1 MVNEKIQEGLEVR
14 TDVMTLEEA
23 KKSGAMA
30 LFGEK
35 YGAEVRVVRMGDFST
50 ELCGGTHVK
59 NTLQIG
65 QFKILS
71 ETGVAAGVRR
81 IEALT
86 GDNVRTYYENL
97 EHEMLAAAELVKAT
111 PATLKE
117 HIQSLQKEVKELRS
131 ENEALKS
138 KEAQNALG
146 NVMDSVVEI
155 KGVKFLGAHVSGVD
169 MNELRNLGDDL
180 KAKLGE
186 GVILLISDKDG
197 KVSMVAMA
205 TDGAVKNGA
214 HAGNL
219 IKQIAPIVGGGGG
232 GRPNM
237 AQAGGKDAAKI
248 DEAIAAASAAVEA
261 QIK

>member
-1 MVNEKIQEGLEVR
+1 M
-14 TDVMTLEEA
+14 
-23 KKSGAMA
+23 
-30 LFGEK
+30 
-35 YGAEVRVVRMGDFST
+35 
-50 ELCGGTHVK
+50 
-59 NTLQIG
+59 
-65 QFKILS
+65 
-71 ETGVAAGVRR
+71 
-81 IEALT
+81 
-86 GDNVRTYYENL
+86 
-97 EHEMLAAAELVKAT
+97 
-111 PATLKE
+111 
-117 HIQSLQKEVKELRS
+117 KELRS

-180 KAKLGE
+180 KTKLGE
-186 GVILLISDKDG
+186 GVILLISDKGG

-205 TDGAVKNGA
+205 TDGAVKSGA

-248 DEAIAAASAAVEA
+248 DEAIAAASAADEIKVGKYETIDSALRRFKRNCAKAGIQQEIRKREHYEKPSVRRKKKSEA
-261 QIK
+261 ARKRKFN

>member
-1 MVNEKIQEGLEVR
+1 
-14 TDVMTLEEA
+14 
-23 KKSGAMA
+23 
-30 LFGEK
+30 
-35 YGAEVRVVRMGDFST
+35 
-50 ELCGGTHVK
+50 
-59 NTLQIG
+59 
-65 QFKILS
+65 ILS

-180 KAKLGE
+180 KTKLGE

-205 TDGAVKNGA
+205 TDGAVKSGA

>member
-1 MVNEKIQEGLEVR
+1 M
-14 TDVMTLEEA
+14 
-23 KKSGAMA
+23 
-30 LFGEK
+30 
-35 YGAEVRVVRMGDFST
+35 
-50 ELCGGTHVK
+50 K
-59 NTLQIG
+59 NTLQIS

-86 GDNVRTYYENL
+86 GDNVRAYYVNL
-97 EHEMLAAAELVKAT
+97 EREMLAAAELVKAT

-155 KGVKFLGAHVSGVD
+155 KGVKFLGAHGVD

-205 TDGAVKNGA
+205 TDGAVKSGA